1 MNFMMKGQGLS
12 REELFKKFLCYGD
25 DGMNVFQGEK
35 TKVTTNQGF
44 LATILDGCSLCCSSH
59 KFDNLTLGG
68 FDFHC

>member
-35 TKVTTNQGF
+35 TKVTKQIKDSWPPFLMGVHYVVHHTN
-44 LATILDGCSLCCSSH
+44 LII
-59 KFDNLTLGG
+59 
-68 FDFHC
+68 